1 MIDLFKLTK
10 KSSRHIGIA
19 IYVGIIAG
27 IFSALVKSGF
37 EDLIP
42 PRTLETTPPPVRL
55 TRKAWIKYR
64 YYDLSLDGI

>member
-10 KSSRHIGIA
+10 KSSRHICIA

-37 EDLIP
+37 EGLIP
-42 PRTLETTPPPVRL
+42 PRTLETTPPPIVL
-55 TRKAWIKYR
+55 
-64 YYDLSLDGI
+64 LESLG